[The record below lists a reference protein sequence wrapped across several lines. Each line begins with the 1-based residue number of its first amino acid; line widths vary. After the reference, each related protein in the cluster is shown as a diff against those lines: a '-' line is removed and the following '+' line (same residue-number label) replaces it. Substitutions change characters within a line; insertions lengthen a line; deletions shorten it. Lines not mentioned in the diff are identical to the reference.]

1 MKKDSKIKTEK
12 DKPVDSPVD
21 KPIVIK
27 SGATDLRRQ
36 ERTLVLLA
44 ENNYPG
50 GIKYDVLY
58 AFSNKNRNTIKIV
71 EVKEYST
78 IMVKIKRNTPFPWPD
93 YIEKGKEGYTVELTG
108 EKKRKF
114 LKEIGCPEN
123 L

>member
-1 MKKDSKIKTEK
+1 MKKDCKIKTEK

-21 KPIVIK
+21 KPIIKK

-36 ERTLVLLA
+36 ERTLVALA
-44 ENNYPG
+44 ENNYAG
-50 GIKYDVLY
+50 GIKEDTLY

-71 EVKEYST
+71 EVKEGST
-78 IMVKIKRNTPFPWPD
+78 IMVKIKRKIPFPWPE
-93 YIEKGKEGYTVELTG
+93 YIERGKEGYTVELTG
-108 EKKRKF
+108 EEKKKF